1 MIWKDSFSLSLSGEA
16 AHVLCI
22 DLAERLDLDGLFA
35 AELGLEEVDQQDDGE
50 AASLDESKHYEP

>member
-1 MIWKDSFSLSLSGEA
+1 MLGGEA

-35 AELGLEEVDQQDDGE
+35 AELCLEEVDQQDDGE